1 MTAKVTIQG
10 LHLGLLSG
18 TGQQAQF
25 QADDMILI
33 VHNAFGA
40 EAQRLGPQGLQ
51 LTTMDLTLAAA
62 KLTVM
67 GTGKLFVSGFV
78 RTCCGSICFV
88 GRRSYTC
95 CGPYVLLIREAG
107 TTEAST
113 ELLKPQKAINFVLP
127 VLPPAWNLHAL
138 HAQCCLNRQPLMGCS
153 LQVLRKVLCMHAKE
167 QLVHMCIASSCFL

>member
-1 MTAKVTIQG
+1 MTAKATIQG

-33 VHNAFGA
+33 VHNALGA

-67 GTGKLFVSGFV
+67 GTGKLFVASLCAYMLWSTHVVGW
-78 RTCCGSICFV
+78 RT
-88 GRRSYTC
+88 RD
-95 CGPYVLLIREAG
+95 
-107 TTEAST
+107 
-113 ELLKPQKAINFVLP
+113 N
-127 VLPPAWNLHAL
+127 
-138 HAQCCLNRQPLMGCS
+138 
-153 LQVLRKVLCMHAKE
+153 
-167 QLVHMCIASSCFL
+167 